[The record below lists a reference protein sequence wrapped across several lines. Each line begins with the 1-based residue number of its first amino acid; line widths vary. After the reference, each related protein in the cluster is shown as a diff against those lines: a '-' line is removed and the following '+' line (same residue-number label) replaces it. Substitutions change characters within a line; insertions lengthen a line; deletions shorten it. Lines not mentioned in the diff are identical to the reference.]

1 MKKENKTNYKFTLI
15 TAGLALFSVCAA
27 VVVIIMF
34 FHVLKTTDKEYT
46 QIADSQQTVPAPE
59 KETPQEPAETPVESA
74 DIGETDSN
82 SILTPSYME
91 KVEEEFTVDGHTFY
105 RMNMGSSQEP
115 PENFLD
121 AREAAEAAL
130 AAFQT
135 YFPDQSWDAPFAI
148 LLANNDSFM
157 YSDDVISALWYI
169 HYTEKTGSIES
180 PKILIHPLTGQITY
194 ISCYHT
200 DPVYNGSTEEGSETP
215 FLTVYDFF
223 HLSRDSVWV
232 SEGVKLI
239 RNLNINEGES
249 VISFNQEIG
258 ISFNQFGV
266 VFIPFTIGGGENAKE
281 IILYMDLYTKDFV
294 GYKINKQ

>member
-121 AREAAEAAL
+121 AREAAETAL
-130 AAFQT
+130 AAFQN
-135 YFPDQSWDAPFAI
+135 YFPDESWDAPFI
-148 LLANNDSFM
+148 IMLADNEHYM

-169 HYTEKTGSIES
+169 RNTKNTGVEC
-180 PKILIHPLTGQITY
+180 PTLFLHPLTGQVTY
-194 ISCYHT
+194 ISCYHA
-200 DPVYNGSTEEGSETP
+200 DPVYNGATEEGRQTP
-215 FLTVYDFF
+215 FLTIDDFVY
-223 HLSRDSVWV
+223 LSRDTIWISA
-232 SEGVKLI
+232 GVKII
-239 RNLNINEGES
+239 RNLNLNEGES
-249 VISFNQEIG
+249 VISFNQEAG
-258 ISFNQFGV
+258 ISFNQQGV
-266 VFIPFTIGGGENAKE
+266 VYIPFTIGGKENLKE
-281 IILYMDLYTKDFV
+281 MTLYMDLYTKDFV
-294 GYKINKQ
+294 GYHIRKQ